1 MYGSQL
7 NHRPEKIARK
17 DTPQTSTL
25 VDALREEFT
34 DFVRAHSDILL
45 GRLFANGATVLY
57 LAYNINAKIYDGA
70 RTAHIDCDGRNLGQ
84 YWITGP
90 TLHTFMGEHEFV
102 STPAANL
109 LVHFYMVLL
118 PRWKEAVDTR
128 DYESFALARVLHW
141 IGEQLPEWRDIFSDK
156 FQLK

>member
-45 GRLFANGATVLY
+45 GRLFANGATVLS
-57 LAYNINAKIYDGA
+57 LTYNITAKIYDGGDFV
-70 RTAHIDCDGRNLGQ
+70 HVDFDGRCFVKYQMSERG
-84 YWITGP
+84 
-90 TLHTFMGEHEFV
+90 LHRIAGDGRLSV
-102 STPAANL
+102 PAFNAL
-109 LVHFYMVLL
+109 LHFCVTLL
-118 PRWKEAVDTR
+118 PLWKEAVETR
-128 DYESFALARVLHW
+128 DYESFACARVLRW
-141 IGEQLPEWRDIFSDK
+141 IGGQLPEWRDIFSDK